1 MTPFPARALQQLAQ
15 RLATFRREVARQTPS
30 EFAAAVGVSLATI
43 TALEAGEPTVRLG
56 DWLTVLD
63 RLGQLKAVLAAL
75 DPLADA
81 AAEAEARR
89 IAAIGDQRLQERRAA
104 LSR

>member
-1 MTPFPARALQQLAQ
+1 MTPFPARGLQLIAQ
-15 RLATFRREVARQTPS
+15 RLATYRRDVARQTPS

-63 RLGQLKAVLAAL
+63 RIGQLGGVLAAL
-75 DPLADA
+75 DPLVYA

-89 IAAIGDQRLQERRAA
+89 IAEIGDRRLRERQQGA
-104 LSR
+104 SR